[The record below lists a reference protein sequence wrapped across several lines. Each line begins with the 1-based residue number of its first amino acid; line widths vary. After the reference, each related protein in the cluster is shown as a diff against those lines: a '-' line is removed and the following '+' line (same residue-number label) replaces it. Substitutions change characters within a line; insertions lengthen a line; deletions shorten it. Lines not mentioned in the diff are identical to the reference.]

1 MEKISVVLVDGNEDF
16 RGLLQEYMERDGA
29 FTVLASVGDGMEALR
44 AVRRLQPDLVVMDVV
59 LPGLDGFGL
68 LSEITQEPRAP
79 HVLILS
85 AWMQEENQYE
95 ALRRGADC
103 FLPKPCDF
111 CIPDAEPS
119 QYGQTHFLGFG
130 GEAAGSGG
138 VCAENAAGHWDT
150 AAKA

>member
-68 LSEITQEPRAP
+68 LSEMYA
-79 HVLILS
+79 
-85 AWMQEENQYE
+85 
-95 ALRRGADC
+95 G
-103 FLPKPCDF
+103 
-111 CIPDAEPS
+111 
-119 QYGQTHFLGFG
+119 
-130 GEAAGSGG
+130 AAGSACIDSFSLDAGG
-138 VCAENAAGHWDT
+138 ESV
-150 AAKA
+150 

>member
-103 FLPKPCDF
+103 FLPNPV
-111 CIPDAEPS
+111 ILHP
-119 QYGQTHFLGFG
+119 
-130 GEAAGSGG
+130 
-138 VCAENAAGHWDT
+138 
-150 AAKA
+150 

>member
-68 LSEITQEPRAP
+68 LSRDYA
-79 HVLILS
+79 
-85 AWMQEENQYE
+85 
-95 ALRRGADC
+95 G
-103 FLPKPCDF
+103 
-111 CIPDAEPS
+111 
-119 QYGQTHFLGFG
+119 
-130 GEAAGSGG
+130 AAGSACIDSFSLDAGG
-138 VCAENAAGHWDT
+138 ESV
-150 AAKA
+150 